1 MKMKNLTKRI
11 LVALALGIF
20 AFQPNTQAL
29 PTGLQSED
37 AKQITADN
45 VMNVIGQNQNNVLN
59 WQSFNIAAGETV
71 NFTNALN
78 YLNLVRGY
86 DMSRIYGTMNGD
98 GNIILINPN
107 GILFGAGANINV
119 GSLYAS
125 TRGIDDG
132 VINQFKADGTI
143 GALGLGKSA
152 DGNITMALA
161 NVKNA
166 DSVVLEGNRVVI
178 QDLSQMK
185 DIKMIDAQT
194 VGIGSKTG
202 SLKDADGSLTTY
214 NAAVKD
220 KLNLHQNDTRYMV
233 KDESGKNVVDTTPAD
248 YDVFEKDYNKSKWY
262 AVSAYKTISNVDELN
277 AMGGTSDTA
286 DVSHYMLVSDIDMG
300 GALHKGIG
308 ITSNLG
314 NDNHDRGATFNGM
327 GYTISNMGGS
337 DGLFS
342 ANNIN
347 YLRVKDISNINFV
360 GAEIVNK
367 EWNEKKFAYTASGVL
382 AGNFYSDTPAVI
394 DNVNVDATSSVNG
407 VADVGGLIGE
417 FQAGYFGSKP
427 QMGIIKNSSN
437 AASVTGAD
445 AYHESQNYD
454 GIYVGGIV
462 GKGYGTLTNVS
473 NSGIIKADGSMD
485 ILNDDRTDNLY
496 SASYAGG
503 IAGQWMGY
511 GDITYAANTGNVTG
525 KAGMVG
531 GIVGTAPANLQDPK
545 DPVDHSGEFTNIAHA
560 YNTGEISGTTG
571 MVGGI
576 VGAYIVSES
585 TVDDANVTLEDVHT
599 TKGGITN
606 AIINHGATI
615 SGANNAAFLH
625 VTGSHVGGSDIFG
638 TKTDLATVQKNID
651 NSMGTNLQ
659 GLDVSKTG
667 NLDIPDDPRNVITPA
682 EQAKIDQ
689 LSGFNT
695 TITAA
700 ATTISGIV
708 SKAEA
713 AKSDVVTANDDA
725 NAAMVALSE
734 VEGDADKFAALAP
747 TSKATAEAAITK
759 SNTAM
764 TNLHS
769 MADEAT
775 TAFNTAK
782 KAYDDAKALNGIS
795 DTFKTELAK
804 LEENYNAAKS
814 NYDKIVAA
822 EFAAKQVNQYV
833 KIEEYAKWID
843 EMIAAHGG
851 SNPPVN
857 PPVNPPTPPI
867 ITPEG
872 LPEKIKEIIN
882 DGNANADVVGRVVVE
897 AIVGS
902 DKAENVVA
910 EIDSATT
917 AAAAEGKTTATVST
931 EDTTGNSVPAPA
943 ASDSGNGAA
952 EEEKAVTFEG

>member
-1 MKMKNLTKRI
+1 MKMKNITKRI
-11 LVALALGIF
+11 LVALALGMF

-59 WQSFNIAAGETV
+59 WQSFNIAEGETV

-143 GALGLGKSA
+143 GALGPGKSA

-178 QDLSQMK
+178 QDLSQMNN
-185 DIKMIDAQT
+185 IKKIDAQT

-220 KLNLHQNDTRYMV
+220 KLTLHQNDTRYLV
-233 KDESGKNVVDTTPAD
+233 KDESGKNVVDTTPVD
-248 YDVFEKDYNKSKWY
+248 YNVFEKDYNNSKWY

-308 ITSNLG
+308 ITSDLG

-360 GAEIVNK
+360 GAKIVNK
-367 EWNEKKFAYTASGVL
+367 EWKETIFGYTASGVL
-382 AGNFYSDTPAVI
+382 AGNFYSDTPTIV

-407 VADVGGLIGE
+407 VADVGGLIGS
-417 FQAGYFGSKP
+417 FQTGYFGTKP
-427 QMGIIKNSSN
+427 QMGTIKNSSN

-445 AYHESQNYD
+445 TYHTYYGESQKYD
-454 GIYVGGIV
+454 GINVGGIV
-462 GKGYGTLTNVS
+462 GTGFGTLTNVS
-473 NSGIIKADGSMD
+473 NSGIIKADGKTD
-485 ILNDDRTDNLY
+485 IPNYTTGSGNLY

-503 IAGQWMGY
+503 ITGQWWGY
-511 GDITYAANTGNVTG
+511 GDITYAANTGSVTG

-531 GIVGTAPANLQDPK
+531 GIVGTAPANLHDPEYIG
-545 DPVDHSGEFTNIAHA
+545 DQSGEFTNIAHA

-585 TVDDANVTLEDVHT
+585 TLDDANVTLEDVHT

-606 AIINHGATI
+606 VIVDHGATI
-615 SGANNAAFLH
+615 SGANNATFLH
-625 VTGSHVGGSDIFG
+625 VTGSRADGEDGYG
-638 TKTDLATVQKNID
+638 TKTDVATVQKNID
-651 NSMGTNLQ
+651 TSMGTNLQ

-682 EQAKIDQ
+682 EQAKIDK
-689 LSGFNT
+689 LSDYNE
-695 TITAA
+695 TISTEAA
-700 ATTISGIV
+700 AINGIV
-708 SKAEA
+708 SNAES
-713 AKSDVVTANDDA
+713 AKNDIVSANDSA
-725 NAAMVALSE
+725 QSAMTALSE
-734 VEGDADKFAALAP
+734 VENDPDKFAALAP
-747 TSKATAEAAITK
+747 GSKATAEAAITK

-764 TNLHS
+764 SNLHS

-775 TAFNTAK
+775 TAYNTAK

-804 LEENYNAAKS
+804 LEANYDAAKA

-822 EFAAKQVNQYV
+822 EFAAKKVNEYV
-833 KIEEYAKWID
+833 KIEDYAKWID
-843 EMIAAHGG
+843 EMIAEHGG
-851 SNPPVN
+851 S
-857 PPVNPPTPPI
+857 NPPTPPI
-867 ITPEG
+867 ITPEE
-872 LPEKIKEIIN
+872 LPEKIKDAIN
-882 DGNANADVVGRVVVE
+882 DGTANADVIGKVVIE

-910 EIDSATT
+910 EINSATT
-917 AAAAEGKTTATVST
+917 ATAAEGKITSNVSAEDATGS
-931 EDTTGNSVPAPA
+931 SVPAPA
-943 ASDSGNGAA
+943 AGDSGSGAA
-952 EEEKAVTFEG
+952 DEEKAVTFES